1 MCNRVALPSDNGFE
15 NEMNGGYT
23 MKIWKKNM
31 VAAAVLVTVCAGI
44 YVNWLYT
51 EENAAASLVDTL
63 DTEKVMS
70 EDALILSEDMAAIA
84 SGEGVSTT
92 ASDYFAAVR
101 LSRQQAR
108 DSAVNLLQEAMAYS
122 TDSVGTKDTESA
134 MELED
139 IVQTA
144 LSEAQI
150 ESLVIAKGYT
160 DCVAYMSGEGISVA
174 VSSPEGGLQQDDVA
188 VIADIVM
195 TQSDYSLDDIR
206 VVEVQ

>member
-1 MCNRVALPSDNGFE
+1 
-15 NEMNGGYT
+15 
-23 MKIWKKNM
+23 MKVWKKNM

-51 EENAAASLVDTL
+51 EDVSAGNLEDTL
-63 DTEKVMS
+63 DAEKV
-70 EDALILSEDMAAIA
+70 LSEDMLVLSDDVAAIA
-84 SGEGVSTT
+84 AGEQLQTT

-108 DSAVNLLQEAMAYS
+108 DNALNLLQEAMSYS
-122 TDSVGTKDTESA
+122 GDGVKEVESA
-134 MELED
+134 MELDE

-150 ESLVIAKGYT
+150 ESLIIAKGYT
-160 DCVAYMSGEGISVA
+160 DCVAYMSPEGISVA
-174 VSSPEGGLQQDDVA
+174 VAAPEGGLQQEDVA

-195 TQSDYSLDDIR
+195 SQSEYGLTDIR

>member
-1 MCNRVALPSDNGFE
+1 
-15 NEMNGGYT
+15 

-44 YVNWLYT
+44 YVNWLYS
-51 EENAAASLVDTL
+51 EENAAANLTDVL
-63 DTEKVMS
+63 DVEKVMS
-70 EDALILSEDMAAIA
+70 DDALVLSEDMAALA
-84 SGEGVSTT
+84 SGENLQTT
-92 ASDYFAAVR
+92 SSDYFAAVR

-122 TDSVGTKDTESA
+122 TQESSKELESS

-150 ESLVIAKGYT
+150 ESLIIAKGYE

-174 VSSPEGGLQQDDVA
+174 VASPEGGLQQNDVA

-195 TQSDYSLDDIR
+195 TQSDYSLDEIR

>member
-1 MCNRVALPSDNGFE
+1 
-15 NEMNGGYT
+15 
-23 MKIWKKNM
+23 MKVWKKNM
-31 VAAAVLVTVCAGI
+31 IAAAVLVTVCAGI

-51 EENAAASLVDTL
+51 EDSAAISLTDTL
-63 DTEKVMS
+63 DADKVMS
-70 EDALILSEDMAAIA
+70 EEDLILSGDMAAIA
-84 SGEGVSTT
+84 AGEDVQTT
-92 ASDYFAAVR
+92 ATDYFAAVR

-108 DSAVNLLQEAMAYS
+108 DSAVNLLQEAMAY
-122 TDSVGTKDTESA
+122 TTADSGKDVESA
-134 MELED
+134 MELEE

-150 ESLVIAKGYT
+150 ESLVIAKGYA

-174 VSSPEGGLQQDDVA
+174 VSSPEGGLQQADVA

-195 TQSDYSLDDIR
+195 TQSDYGMSDIR

>member
-1 MCNRVALPSDNGFE
+1 
-15 NEMNGGYT
+15 
-23 MKIWKKNM
+23 MKVWKKNL
-31 VAAAVLVTVCAGI
+31 VAAAILVTVCAGI

-51 EENAAASLVDTL
+51 EDKTAASLEDSLDTQKVMNEDTL
-63 DTEKVMS
+63 V
-70 EDALILSEDMAAIA
+70 LSGDMEAISA
-84 SGEGVSTT
+84 GQDVTSTST
-92 ASDYFAAVR
+92 DYFAAVR

-108 DSAVNLLQEAMAYS
+108 DNAVNLLQEAMAYTGS
-122 TDSVGTKDTESA
+122 EGSKDVESA
-134 MELED
+134 MELEE

-150 ESLVIAKGYT
+150 ESLIIAKGYA

-174 VSSPEGGLQQDDVA
+174 VSSPEGGLQQADVA

>member
-1 MCNRVALPSDNGFE
+1 
-15 NEMNGGYT
+15 
-23 MKIWKKNM
+23 MKVWKKNL

-51 EENAAASLVDTL
+51 EENAAASLTDTL
-63 DTEKVMS
+63 DAQKVMS
-70 EDALILSEDMAAIA
+70 EDMLVLGGDMAAIA
-84 SGEGVSTT
+84 AGEDISTT

-108 DSAVNLLQEAMAYS
+108 DNAVELLQEAMAYEVS
-122 TDSVGTKDTESA
+122 GKEAESA
-134 MELED
+134 MELES

-150 ESLVIAKGYT
+150 ESLIIAKGYT
-160 DCVAYMSGEGISVA
+160 DCVAYMSPEGISVA
-174 VSSPEGGLQQDDVA
+174 VSAPEGGLQQEDVA

-195 TQSDYSLDDIR
+195 AQSEYDLADIR

>member
-1 MCNRVALPSDNGFE
+1 
-15 NEMNGGYT
+15 
-23 MKIWKKNM
+23 MKVWKKNM

-51 EENAAASLVDTL
+51 EEQTSGILTEAI

-70 EDALILSEDMAAIA
+70 EDLLVLSEDMAAIA
-84 SGEGVSTT
+84 AGEDVQTT
-92 ASDYFAAVR
+92 SSDYFAAVR

-108 DSAVNLLQEAMAYS
+108 DNAVNLLQEAMAYS
-122 TDSVGTKDTESA
+122 TAQSTKDVESA
-134 MELED
+134 MELEE

-144 LSEAQI
+144 LSEATI
-150 ESLVIAKGYT
+150 ESLIIAKGYA
-160 DCVAYMSGEGISVA
+160 DCVAYMSAEGISVA
-174 VSSPEGGLQQDDVA
+174 VSSPEGGLQQEDVA

-195 TQSDYSLDDIR
+195 TQSDYSLEDIR

>member
-1 MCNRVALPSDNGFE
+1 
-15 NEMNGGYT
+15 
-23 MKIWKKNM
+23 MKVWKKNM

-44 YVNWLYT
+44 YVNWFYT
-51 EENAAASLVDTL
+51 EGNTAASLEDTL
-63 DTEKVMS
+63 DVEKVMS
-70 EDALILSEDMAAIA
+70 DDTLVLSEDMAAISA
-84 SGEGVSTT
+84 GEEVNTT

-108 DSAVNLLQEAMAYS
+108 DNAVNLLQEAMSYEAAETGS
-122 TDSVGTKDTESA
+122 KDVESA
-134 MELED
+134 MELEQ

-150 ESLVIAKGYT
+150 ESLVIAKGYA

-174 VSSPEGGLQQDDVA
+174 VASPEGGLQQEDVA

-195 TQSDYSLDDIR
+195 TQSDYNLDDIR